1 MPLIRDAVERFA
13 EDTRYTERDHGTA
26 LDWMSYARCGNKKT
40 HVLSDPVGSLSE
52 EDKGCRKK
60 IRDETIRFI
69 RRHFDDRPEVV
80 LSLDRLFAELV
91 TTDESDRRKEFLPF
105 DNIYDPDEFK
115 VLLLKHLQ
123 PTADRERH
131 TRTDIAQYFLTSD
144 KTVNTYISMMAPMRD
159 REAGDK
165 VLGQV
170 VEVSPARG
178 TNVPESTTHP
188 VFLPLNMVELY
199 TLVDAL
205 VGHTHDQVEG
215 RIIRS
220 VLNRLYDQTTQYA
233 RERLSRI
240 EGFDDALAPVR
251 VPDDKE
257 DLGED
262 VIFNEK
268 ERIQATVRYEAG
280 GEERTCSG
288 YISRKRQKKAYVTV
302 RSGNGVLR
310 IPYDSIIELKS
321 LRK

>member
-1 MPLIRDAVERFA
+1 MAHMFA
-13 EDTRYTERDHGTA
+13 WGGDRNHRG
-26 LDWMSYARCGNKKT
+26 LDSSFVAG
-40 HVLSDPVGSLSE
+40 
-52 EDKGCRKK
+52 
-60 IRDETIRFI
+60 
-69 RRHFDDRPEVV
+69 
-80 LSLDRLFAELV
+80 FAELV

-105 DNIYDPDEFK
+105 DKIYDPDEFK

-240 EGFDDALAPVR
+240 EGLDNALDPVR

-257 DLGED
+257 DFGED

-268 ERIQATVRYEAG
+268 ERIQATVRYETG

-288 YISRKRQKKAYVTV
+288 YISRKRQKKVYITV
-302 RSGNGVLR
+302 RNSNEVLH